1 MMSITDTNIQK
12 LIINRLTQEKY
23 DELLSSNQI
32 NDNELY
38 ITDTNDD
45 SYSKPETD
53 ELLAQKAD
61 IQAVYTKD
69 ETDGFFTEIEDKIN
83 TITIPTNI
91 SELNNDIGYITNIPN
106 EYITETELNDK
117 GYLTEHQDITGKAD
131 ITYLNERLELK
142 SDKSDTYTKDE
153 VNSLLENIEVSGG
166 SLPNQIDNEG
176 KFLSTNGSTAEWSSI
191 GKFSDTIDSI
201 DIDLNRV
208 VINRLTQAQYDE
220 LSVNGQLKEDE
231 IYVTDTVPYTKEEV
245 DELLNGIGSPTKTSD
260 LINDS
265 DFITSEAVKNTTKM
279 LDDEHKNI
287 LLSNGTYD
295 GKDVEDGF
303 VFTSPDGKL
312 VGFDKTLNPG
322 GDWYSVTLPTTNP
335 SSSGGPYDGVCYGN
349 GIFVAVNQYLR
360 SSNSKTYSY
369 VATSTNGKDWVEHT
383 TALDWTPS
391 SFTDTR
397 SYFKVLFANGLF
409 FMPDET
415 NGSQRMAVSS
425 DGQNWSEI
433 TINTYAPGVQDIV
446 YFKGKYIMSNS
457 LSNSIHISDNYTN
470 WTQLSEP
477 AGIAKC
483 KLAASPNRI
492 VAVKSDTFA
501 NQFYYSDNGVNWKS
515 GTLLGNSYY
524 QDIAYGKGKFVI
536 TTGTTSS
543 ARNTVLY
550 SEDGVNWNA
559 STMPSSGGWTNIIY
573 DETADL
579 FIAVNGT
586 SDNVHLGKGAYS
598 EDGINWTS
606 FERPTGVINRYG
618 LTSGNGVVVAVPTNP
633 SGTSD
638 LTPRI
643 FHANYTPFYEY
654 SLTDLSFN
662 KAEAEENFALK
673 SEIPPEIDTS
683 KFLQNQAGESW
694 TQSIG
699 VGTPTDPAII
709 NQYAATAFGSRA
721 QVNGN
726 QGVAYGVSAI
736 ANGEFST
743 SIGGLSNAQSRDSI
757 AVGHMAVSTSPYSA
771 QIGEGT
777 NSNEG
782 TFQFRNWTLVDANGN
797 IPLERLSNIEI
808 SSGETLPDQ
817 TNNGGK
823 VLTTNGDE
831 ASWNHIIN
839 LNDITTSSSE
849 GLSNLVLNKLTQA
862 EYNALLENN
871 QINDNELYI
880 ITDTNNVFATKDELP
895 TNISELNND
904 IGYITQDELSDQ
916 YVDTT
921 TDQDISGLKTFL
933 AEELVIRNNN
943 MSFDTTPVSRL
954 ESRIVFKG
962 SDGKPINNITC
973 NRYPDGSTY
982 VEFHI
987 HAQNNAWSQPNTCLR
1002 FGHNGTRFLAEVPN
1016 PTSDSNSR
1024 EIATTSWVM
1033 QKLGDI
1039 GNILDTIN
1047 GEII

>member
-61 IQAVYTKD
+61 IQAVYTKY
-69 ETDGFFTEIEDKIN
+69 ETDGLFTEIDDKIN
-83 TITIPTNI
+83 TITIPTKT
-91 SELNNDIGYITNIPN
+91 SELVNDSGYITNIPN

-191 GKFSDTIDSI
+191 GKFSDTIDSM

-208 VINRLTQAQYDE
+208 IINRLTQAQYDE

-245 DELLNGIGSPTKTSD
+245 DELLNGIGTPTKTSD

-265 DFITSEAVKNTTKM
+265 DFITSEAVKNNVKL

-322 GDWYSVTLPTTNP
+322 GDWGTSQQNAQEYVETH
-335 SSSGGPYDGVCYGN
+335 GVYGN
-349 GIFVAVNQYLR
+349 GIIIIPAGQYNTVNKSIDKGVTWTYHTSVAHGGQGGVG
-360 SSNSKTYSY
+360 SSNYCFNDGKFIGLNSGWLR
-369 VATSTNGKDWVEHT
+369 TST
-383 TALDWTPS
+383 
-391 SFTDTR
+391 
-397 SYFKVLFANGLF
+397 
-409 FMPDET
+409 
-415 NGSQRMAVSS
+415 
-425 DGQNWSEI
+425 
-433 TINTYAPGVQDIV
+433 
-446 YFKGKYIMSNS
+446 
-457 LSNSIHISDNYTN
+457 
-470 WTQLSEP
+470 
-477 AGIAKC
+477 
-483 KLAASPNRI
+483 
-492 VAVKSDTFA
+492 
-501 NQFYYSDNGVNWKS
+501 
-515 GTLLGNSYY
+515 
-524 QDIAYGKGKFVI
+524 
-536 TTGTTSS
+536 
-543 ARNTVLY
+543 
-550 SEDGVNWNA
+550 DGVNWSATQTNA
-559 STMPSSGGWTNIIY
+559 GSSAGIAFGNGRYVTRVDKVIKYSDDGLNWSTAETPISLNFDYSLTAFDNNFMFVGGYNIVSST
-573 DETADL
+573 
-579 FIAVNGT
+579 
-586 SDNVHLGKGAYS
+586 
-598 EDGINWTS
+598 DGENWTLYS
-606 FERPTGVINRYG
+606 KP
-618 LTSGNGVVVAVPTNP
+618 SGNGRQCAGGNGTWVIVDSVPTSNSSNKVFYSKDNGATWNTTYTP
-633 SGTSD
+633 SQRIWSGLSWCGDRFFMVGYNSDAYAYSFDGVTWIEGKMPTSAKWYTVTYADGTIVVTTKTQTNVAYAS
-638 LTPRI
+638 
-643 FHANYTPFYEY
+643 FNPFYEY

-662 KAEAEENFALK
+662 KAEVEENYALK
-673 SEIPPEIDTS
+673 SDIPPEIDTS
-683 KFLQNQAGESW
+683 KFLQNQANESW
-694 TQSIG
+694 SQSIG
-699 VGTPTDPAII
+699 IGTTGDPAIVK
-709 NQYAATAFGSRA
+709 QYAATAIGGDSEAHGNQSVAVGTTAKATAHYSTAVGALSEARAENSVAIGRFSIANAENSA
-721 QVNGN
+721 QVG
-726 QGVAYGVSAI
+726 YGQ
-736 ANGEFST
+736 NNT
-743 SIGGLSNAQSRDSI
+743 
-757 AVGHMAVSTSPYSA
+757 P
-771 QIGEGT
+771 GT
-777 NSNEG
+777 M
-782 TFQFRNWTLVDANGN
+782 QFRNWTLVDANGN

-808 SSGETLPDQ
+808 PSVETLPDQ

-839 LNDITTSSSE
+839 LNDITTLSSE

-880 ITDTNNVFATKDELP
+880 ITDTNNVFATKDEIP

-904 IGYITQDELSDQ
+904 IGYITQDELSNQ

-921 TDQDISGLKTFL
+921 TNQDIGGLKTFL
-933 AEELVIRNNN
+933 AEEVVIRNNN
-943 MSFDTTPVSRL
+943 MSFGTTPVSRL

-982 VEFHI
+982 IEFHI

-1002 FGHNGTRFLAEVPN
+1002 FGHNGTSFLAEVPN
-1016 PTSDSNSR
+1016 PTTDSNSR

-1047 GEII
+1047 GEVI